1 MFVDSE
7 DKSLEVDKLK
17 VDKLDENTTVKD
29 NESTSGGDVT
39 LDSQQ
44 GFEDE
49 ENREESI

>member
-1 MFVDSE
+1 MLINSKVN
-7 DKSLEVDKLK
+7 SLE
-17 VDKLDENTTVKD
+17 VDKLDENTAVKD
-29 NESTSGGDVT
+29 DESTSGGDVT